1 VFISDCAKVSAF
13 LQNVNACADARGFGY
28 LARMSRKTIVIVI
41 LLAVVSL
48 GLIVAGQVY
57 WVRKAYSI
65 QEQQFNDRVVMA
77 LTRVVGEILIMNKD
91 SAVTEPVLQKQANFF
106 VANINET
113 PEPYLL
119 ETLLREEFERSNLTE
134 DFEYGIYDCF
144 TDSIAFG
151 GKVDF
156 GNPFTGRAVQIQ
168 ELINL
173 EPDGH
178 YFGVLFPNKTAL
190 ILRQLDFWMYSSI
203 IIFFIVV
210 FFSYTILLLLRQKR
224 LSEVK
229 TDFINNMTHEL
240 KTPISTIALS
250 AEALSSPDIAKQ
262 PDRLTQYV
270 QIIRNENNRLRS
282 QVEKVLQIASLSPGR
297 VRVKNELIDVHAV
310 IRKAEGTFRIKL
322 EEQEGHL
329 ALDLQAPNPG
339 IRGDQL
345 HVTNMI
351 YNLLDNAVKYSGE
364 NPQVT
369 VRTNNADGKLLVSIS
384 DNGIGIPKAYQKMI
398 FDKFYR
404 VPTGNRHD
412 VKGFGLGL
420 FYVRTM
426 MKAHGGRVWVESAP
440 GKGSTFILEFNT
452 V

>member
-1 VFISDCAKVSAF
+1 
-13 LQNVNACADARGFGY
+13 
-28 LARMSRKTIVIVI
+28 MSRRTIFIVI

-57 WVRKAYSI
+57 WVRKAYGI

-77 LTRVVGEILIMNKD
+77 LTRVVGEILLMNKD
-91 SAVTEPVLQKQANFF
+91 SAMTEPVLQKQANFF

-144 TDSIAFG
+144 TDSIVFG

-156 GNPFTGRAVQIQ
+156 NNVGTGRAEEILS
-168 ELINL
+168 LINL

-178 YFGVLFPNKTAL
+178 YFGVLFPNKTAV
-190 ILRQLDFWMYSSI
+190 ILRQLDFWMYSSV
-203 IIFFIVV
+203 IIFLIVL
-210 FFSYTILLLLRQKR
+210 FFSYTIMLLLRQKR

-250 AEALSSPDIAKQ
+250 AEAISSPTVCEQ
-262 PDRLTQYV
+262 PERLAQYV

-297 VRVKNELIDVHAV
+297 ISLKLELIDMHSL
-310 IRKAEGTFRIKL
+310 IRKAEVTFRVKV
-322 EEQEGHL
+322 EEMDGTMSVNLNAERPHL
-329 ALDLQAPNPG
+329 
-339 IRGDQL
+339 RGDVM

-364 NPQVT
+364 HPEIKVT
-369 VRTNNADGKLLVSIS
+369 TRNAGDRLLVSIQ
-384 DNGIGIPKAYQKMI
+384 DNGVGIARGHQKMI

-426 MKAHGGRVWVESAP
+426 MKAHRGRVRVESMP
-440 GKGSTFILEFNT
+440 GKGSTFTLEFNCI
-452 V
+452 

>member
-1 VFISDCAKVSAF
+1 
-13 LQNVNACADARGFGY
+13 
-28 LARMSRKTIVIVI
+28 
-41 LLAVVSL
+41 
-48 GLIVAGQVY
+48 
-57 WVRKAYSI
+57 
-65 QEQQFNDRVVMA
+65 
-77 LTRVVGEILIMNKD
+77 
-91 SAVTEPVLQKQANFF
+91 LQKQANFF

-144 TDSIAFG
+144 TDSIVFG

-156 GNPFTGRAVQIQ
+156 GNPVTGRAEKIQ

-173 EPDGH
+173 DPDGH

-203 IIFFIVV
+203 IIFFIVL

-250 AEALSSPDIAKQ
+250 TEALSAPDIGQQ
-262 PDRLTQYV
+262 PDRFNQYV
-270 QIIRNENNRLRS
+270 HIIRNENERLRS

-297 VRVKNELIDVHAV
+297 VKLKMELVDLHTI
-310 IRKAEGTFRIKL
+310 IRKAEGTFRVKIEEIDGAITVAL
-322 EEQEGHL
+322 EAENSAIL
-329 ALDLQAPNPG
+329 
-339 IRGDQL
+339 GDQL
-345 HVTNMI
+345 HVTNMV

-364 NPQVT
+364 HPNVT
-369 VRTNNADGKLLVSIS
+369 VRTSNQKGRLWVSIT
-384 DNGIGIPKAYQKMI
+384 DHGIGISKAHQKMI

-420 FYVRTM
+420 FYVKTM
-426 MKAHGGRVWVESAP
+426 MRAHGGRVFVESTP
-440 GKGSTFILEFNT
+440 GKGSTFTLEFNT
-452 V
+452 A

>member
-1 VFISDCAKVSAF
+1 
-13 LQNVNACADARGFGY
+13 
-28 LARMSRKTIVIVI
+28 MSRKTIFIVI
-41 LLAVVSL
+41 LLAIVSL

-144 TDSIAFG
+144 TDSIVFG

-156 GNPFTGRAVQIQ
+156 GNPVTGRAEKIQ

-173 EPDGH
+173 DPDGH

-203 IIFFIVV
+203 IIFFIVL

-250 AEALSSPDIAKQ
+250 TEALSAPDIVQQ
-262 PDRLTQYV
+262 PDRFNQYV
-270 QIIRNENNRLRS
+270 HIIRNENERLRS

-297 VRVKNELIDVHAV
+297 VKLKMERVDLHTI
-310 IRKAEGTFRIKL
+310 IRKAEGTFRVKIEEIDGVITVDL
-322 EEQEGHL
+322 EAKNSAIL
-329 ALDLQAPNPG
+329 
-339 IRGDQL
+339 GDQL
-345 HVTNMI
+345 HVTNMV

-364 NPQVT
+364 HPNVT
-369 VRTNNADGKLLVSIS
+369 VRTSNQKGRLWVSIT
-384 DNGIGIPKAYQKMI
+384 DHGIGISKAHQKMI

-420 FYVRTM
+420 FYVKTM
-426 MKAHGGRVWVESAP
+426 MRAHGGRVFVESTP
-440 GKGSTFILEFNT
+440 GKGSTFTLEFNT
-452 V
+452 A

>member
-1 VFISDCAKVSAF
+1 
-13 LQNVNACADARGFGY
+13 
-28 LARMSRKTIVIVI
+28 MSRKTIFIVI
-41 LLAVVSL
+41 LLAIVSL

-144 TDSIAFG
+144 TDSIVFG

-156 GNPFTGRAVQIQ
+156 GNPVTGRAEKIQ

-173 EPDGH
+173 DPDGH

-203 IIFFIVV
+203 IIFFIVL

-250 AEALSSPDIAKQ
+250 TEALSAPDIGQQ
-262 PDRLTQYV
+262 PDRFNQYV
-270 QIIRNENNRLRS
+270 HIIRNENERLRS

-297 VRVKNELIDVHAV
+297 VKLKMELVDLHTI
-310 IRKAEGTFRIKL
+310 IRKAEGTFRVKIEEIDGAITVAL
-322 EEQEGHL
+322 EAENSAIL
-329 ALDLQAPNPG
+329 
-339 IRGDQL
+339 GDQL
-345 HVTNMI
+345 HVTNMV

-364 NPQVT
+364 HPNVT
-369 VRTNNADGKLLVSIS
+369 VRTSNQKGRLWVSIT
-384 DNGIGIPKAYQKMI
+384 DHGIGISKAHQKMI

-420 FYVRTM
+420 FYVKTM
-426 MKAHGGRVWVESAP
+426 MRAHGGRVFVESTP
-440 GKGSTFILEFNT
+440 GKGSTFTLEFNT
-452 V
+452 A

>member
-1 VFISDCAKVSAF
+1 V
-13 LQNVNACADARGFGY
+13 
-28 LARMSRKTIVIVI
+28 SRKTIFIVI
-41 LLAVVSL
+41 LLAIVSL

-144 TDSIAFG
+144 TDSIVFG

-156 GNPFTGRAVQIQ
+156 GNPVTGRAEKIQ

-173 EPDGH
+173 DPDGH

-203 IIFFIVV
+203 IIFFIVL

-250 AEALSSPDIAKQ
+250 TEALSAPDIVQQ
-262 PDRLTQYV
+262 PDRFNQYV
-270 QIIRNENNRLRS
+270 HIIRNENERLRS

-297 VRVKNELIDVHAV
+297 VKLKMERVDLHTI
-310 IRKAEGTFRIKL
+310 IRKAEGTFRVKIEEIDGAITVDL
-322 EEQEGHL
+322 EAKNSAIL
-329 ALDLQAPNPG
+329 
-339 IRGDQL
+339 GDQL
-345 HVTNMI
+345 HVTNMV

-364 NPQVT
+364 HPNVT
-369 VRTNNADGKLLVSIS
+369 VRTSNQKGRLWVSIT
-384 DNGIGIPKAYQKMI
+384 DHGIGISKAHQKMI

-420 FYVRTM
+420 FYVKTM
-426 MKAHGGRVWVESAP
+426 MRAHGGRVFVESTP
-440 GKGSTFILEFNT
+440 GKGSTFTLEFNT
-452 V
+452 A

>member
-1 VFISDCAKVSAF
+1 
-13 LQNVNACADARGFGY
+13 
-28 LARMSRKTIVIVI
+28 MSRRTIFIVV

-77 LTRVVGEILIMNKD
+77 LTRVVGEILLMNND
-91 SAVTEPVLQKQANFF
+91 SAMTEPVLQKQANFF

-113 PEPYLL
+113 PEPFLL

-144 TDSIAFG
+144 TDSIVFG

-156 GNPFTGRAVQIQ
+156 RNPGTGRAEEILA
-168 ELINL
+168 LINL

-190 ILRQLDFWMYSSI
+190 ILQQLDFWMYSSI
-203 IIFFIVV
+203 IIFLIVV
-210 FFSYTILLLLRQKR
+210 FFSYTILLLMRQKR

-250 AEALSSPDIAKQ
+250 SEALSSPTICDE
-262 PDRLTQYV
+262 PDRMNRYV

-297 VRVKNELIDVHAV
+297 VSLKIESLDVHSI
-310 IRKAEGTFRIKL
+310 IRKAEVTFRIKL
-322 EEQEGHL
+322 EEMEGKMKL
-329 ALDLQAPNPG
+329 KLDASNPR
-339 IRGDQL
+339 IRGDVM

-351 YNLLDNAVKYSGE
+351 YNLLDNAVKYSGDHPE
-364 NPQVT
+364 VT
-369 VRTNNADGKLLVSIS
+369 ISTHNEQGKLIVSVR
-384 DNGIGIPKAYQKMI
+384 DNGIGIPRSQQKMI

-420 FYVRTM
+420 YYVRTM
-426 MKAHGGRVWVESAP
+426 MKAHRGRVRVESIP
-440 GKGSTFILEFNT
+440 GKGSTFMLEFIST
-452 V
+452 